1 MTQELI
7 NKHIERI
14 CYYMNAATLDRIVD
28 NPQVIDFFLSVAW
41 ALDVLGGPQN
51 GLSFIP
57 LSNPDYEEVKNWVLS
72 NHAFVRDI
80 HRNYLLINLEGYS
93 FCVVREKQNL

>member
-14 CYYMNAATLDRIVD
+14 CYYMNAATLERIVE
-28 NPQVIDFFLSVAW
+28 NPKVIDLFHSVAW
-41 ALDVLGGPQN
+41 TLDMLGGPQN
-51 GLSFIP
+51 GLSFLP
-57 LSNPDYEEVKNWVLS
+57 LSTPEYEEVLNWGLS
-72 NHAFVRDI
+72 NHVFTRDV

-93 FCVVREKQNL
+93 FCVVREK